1 MCQNF
6 AFFFLKVSLF
16 LVFLFLIDTRSVWSQ
31 YFVLVQCSLISDCV
45 VCVNCTIRN
54 ILAVMIFSYMLRFLW
69 HWVHCCIRLFPVSVF
84 FDQPFSVS
92 QAGWMFVTTILNNLL
107 ALALPVVVFLALSQP
122 HRSRFGVDIL
132 KPDLFAK
139 WLRKKNPV
147 ALSRSSSFTWK
158 KKTALSSWMSHV
170 GQFKNLSTL
179 EFGTVCID
187 QLYDLKKM
195 Y

>member
-92 QAGWMFVTTILNNLL
+92 QAGWMFVTIILNNLL

-139 WLRKKNPV
+139 WLRKKIQLLYLDLPRSLGKRRQPYHHECLMLDSSKIW
-147 ALSRSSSFTWK
+147 ALW
-158 KKTALSSWMSHV
+158 
-170 GQFKNLSTL
+170 NLELFVLTNYM
-179 EFGTVCID
+179 T
-187 QLYDLKKM
+187 
-195 Y
+195 